1 MSAPKVPF
9 YPMTH
14 EDAVRM
20 TNAIIAMA
28 TPGAS
33 EDALDEM
40 FSAMIDGENT
50 TSLFRHWWPLARKQD
65 IDAAAL
71 QEGASDA
78 GTVANRYHTLTRWFT
93 LLGKAW
99 AGKYYTLR
107 GPDYRVNST
116 GVTSITPMG
125 DLAGRM
131 AAACATEE
139 SGLDPDWADEDP
151 TTWYL
156 RFNGLSLAD
165 GTMNVLAV
173 EGVDQAFDITGN
185 IAPVYTGRLGLFK
198 LHYTDGVYEY
208 KTFTTQPEGAFKTW
222 AGDVAPDKTHRP
234 MNWEAT
240 FPGSKHGT
248 KLTSGSGYDG
258 LSWERNSNTPAWRV
272 SAADG
277 LSAARNWDSY
287 EGVYSDT
294 DLEPILDLWQ
304 LRHFDLENSGII
316 EGCLNYNYQY
326 VVSAAE
332 EGVTSVLLTPAQAA
346 NLVIGGCVEVG
357 SHPEGTNNDR
367 DTAANYDLISFANIL
382 RMEDVTI
389 DGTALT
395 RVPLDIPAAINVPAT
410 AYVSTMPWVPGSTE
424 HLPGHKDGSLA
435 NCTNGRT
442 PARIAGVEII
452 DGAYVV
458 GLDPLWMSDWDE
470 TRDPKSMYTVHQCR
484 DSEKQAGSITS
495 DYEEVGTFTSAAS
508 GWQYEKHLAINDK
521 GMIYP
526 DALGAAS
533 TTFMKSA
540 FYFRASSG
548 VRAPWR
554 FYALNSGGYGGLAGA
569 NGSVTPGYADWD
581 ERPRLSGSG
590 KKRGEWAA

>member
-1 MSAPKVPF
+1 MSATRIPIINRQL
-9 YPMTH
+9 
-14 EDAVRM
+14 EQIRDAILKGHAHGADAA
-20 TNAIIAMA
+20 TLDTLFGAMV
-28 TPGAS
+28 
-33 EDALDEM
+33 
-40 FSAMIDGENT
+40 DGTNT
-50 TSLFRHWWPLARKQD
+50 TKLFREWWPLARAQD
-65 IDAAAL
+65 IEAAAL

-116 GVTSITPMG
+116 GVHALTPMG
-125 DLAGRM
+125 DLAGRV

-173 EGVDQAFDITGN
+173 EGVDPAFDITGN
-185 IAPVYTGRLGLFK
+185 TAPVYTGRLGLFK

-208 KTFTTQPEGAFKTW
+208 KTFTTQPEGAFKPW

-332 EGVTSVLLTPAQAA
+332 EGVTSVLLTPGQAA
-346 NLVIGGCVEVG
+346 NLVVGGCVEVG

-367 DTAANYDLISFANIL
+367 NTAANYDLISCANIL

-389 DGTALT
+389 DGTALV
-395 RVPLDIPAAINVPAT
+395 RVHLDITAAVNIPAT
-410 AYVSTMPWVPGSTE
+410 AYVSTMPWTPGSTE
-424 HLPGHKDGSLA
+424 HLPGHKDGALYS
-435 NCTNGRT
+435 CTAGKT

-452 DGAYVV
+452 DGAYAV
-458 GLDPLWMSDWDE
+458 GLDPLWMSNYNAG
-470 TRDPKSMYTVHQCR
+470 RNPNSIYTVYQCR
-484 DSEKQAGSITS
+484 DSENQAGSITAN
-495 DYEEVGTFTSAAS
+495 YEEVETFSCPTS
-508 GWQYEKHLAINDK
+508 GWQYEKHMAINDK

-526 DALGAAS
+526 DALGAS
-533 TTFMKSA
+533 TATFMKSA
-540 FYFRASSG
+540 FFFIASSG
-548 VRAPWR
+548 VRCPWR
-554 FYALNSGGYGGLAGA
+554 FLALGGGGAGGLAGA
-569 NGSVTPGYADWD
+569 NGYNTPGYAYWD
-581 ERPRLSGSG
+581 GRPRLSGGG